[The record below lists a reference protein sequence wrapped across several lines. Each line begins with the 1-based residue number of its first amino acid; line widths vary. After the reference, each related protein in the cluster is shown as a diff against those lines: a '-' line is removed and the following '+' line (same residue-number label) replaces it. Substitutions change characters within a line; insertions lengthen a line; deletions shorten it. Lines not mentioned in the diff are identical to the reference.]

1 MRWNR
6 GLVLTSLFKHSHR
19 NEESVLHALGKPPVW
34 VTSERRS
41 GLMNVVDSTWSGRV
55 TSPRSPLTSIYVS
68 QPKVASR
75 TWNIAYAV
83 IKQTSTSKP
92 RVGTRNERGW
102 NSNRVPHLFFQFL
115 PSPSFPMVRHPLCPA
130 LETGDA
136 EISCISNLSEMVL
149 PKRSEVSKAIAKYSP
164 TSPHTAE
171 RIMGK
176 LSETKSG

>member
-83 IKQTSTSKP
+83 IQQTSTSKP
-92 RVGTRNERGW
+92 KSGHKERARLEFESSASPFLSVSSLAIISHGPPPTMPC
-102 NSNRVPHLFFQFL
+102 SGDRGRRDIVHFQ
-115 PSPSFPMVRHPLCPA
+115 P
-130 LETGDA
+130 
-136 EISCISNLSEMVL
+136 
-149 PKRSEVSKAIAKYSP
+149 
-164 TSPHTAE
+164 E
-171 RIMGK
+171 RDGAT
-176 LSETKSG
+176 ETKWGLQGDSQI